1 MSWKCSFCESFN
13 SDEKIICEVCD
24 SISPFLAKF
33 NYEYIGNNKA
43 VIEWQAENARK
54 VIACFNSKKYD
65 ITNWKAAR
73 ISLNEALSL
82 VSIFVINEVTER
94 TYTFGIPKI

>member
-13 SDEKIICEVCD
+13 SDVKIICEVCD

-54 VIACFNSKKYD
+54 ND
-65 ITNWKAAR
+65 
-73 ISLNEALSL
+73 
-82 VSIFVINEVTER
+82 
-94 TYTFGIPKI
+94 G